1 MALTEQQ
8 NHLQQVVEQQKNLV
22 AEIQSLNSQVENK
35 RNMATK
41 LQGIAEYLDGLG
53 VKLPTEEE
61 GAAEGEATAAETEVV
76 TPEAETPAS

>member
-1 MALTEQQ
+1 MATEQQ
-8 NHLQQVVEQQKNLV
+8 NHLKQV
-22 AEIQSLNSQVENK
+22 AEQSNTLVSEINSLEGQAKSK
-35 RNMATK
+35 REMLLK

-61 GAAEGEATAAETEVV
+61 AAAEGEAAETEAV

>member
-8 NHLQQVVEQQKNLV
+8 NHLKQVVEQQKNLV
-22 AEIQSLNSQVENK
+22 AEIQALNTQVENK

-53 VKLPTEEE
+53 VKLPESD
-61 GAAEGEATAAETEVV
+61 AAEGEGDAPAAAETEVV
-76 TPEAETPAS
+76 APES

>member
-22 AEIQSLNSQVENK
+22 AEIQSLNAQVENK

-41 LQGIAEYLDGLG
+41 LQGIAEYLDWLG
-53 VKLPTEEE
+53 VKLPEPE
-61 GAAEGEATAAETEVV
+61 AEGENEASTAAETEVV
-76 TPEAETPAS
+76 APETTS

>member
-8 NHLQQVVEQQKNLV
+8 NHLKQVVDQQKNLV
-22 AEIQSLNSQVENK
+22 AEIQSLNTQVENK

-61 GAAEGEATAAETEVV
+61 TAEGDAPAVAETEVV
-76 TPEAETPAS
+76 TPETT

>member
-1 MALTEQQ
+1 MALSEQQ
-8 NHLQQVVEQQKNLV
+8 NHLQQVVEQQKTLI
-22 AEIQSLNSQVENK
+22 AEIQALNTQVENK

-61 GAAEGEATAAETEVV
+61 AAEGDAPAAAETEVV
-76 TPEAETPAS
+76 TPETT

>member
-1 MALTEQQ
+1 MALTDQQ

-22 AEIQSLNSQVENK
+22 AEIQSLNTQVENK

-61 GAAEGEATAAETEVV
+61 AAAEGDAPAVAETEVV
-76 TPEAETPAS
+76 TPETT

>member
-22 AEIQSLNSQVENK
+22 AEIQSLNAQVESK

-53 VKLPTEEE
+53 IKLPEPEPTEG
-61 GAAEGEATAAETEVV
+61 GAPAAAETEVV
-76 TPEAETPAS
+76 APES

>member
-1 MALTEQQ
+1 MATEQQ
-8 NHLQQVVEQQKNLV
+8 NHLKQV
-22 AEIQSLNSQVENK
+22 AEQSNTLVSEINSLEAQAKSK
-35 RNMATK
+35 REMLMK

-61 GAAEGEATAAETEVV
+61 AAAEAAAETEVV

>member
-8 NHLQQVVEQQKNLV
+8 NHLQQVVEQQKSLV
-22 AEIQSLNSQVENK
+22 AEIQSLNAQVENK

-53 VKLPTEEE
+53 VKLPEPEE
-61 GAAEGEATAAETEVV
+61 AAEAEAPVAAETEVV
-76 TPEAETPAS
+76 APES

>member
-1 MALTEQQ
+1 MATEQQ
-8 NHLQQVVEQQKNLV
+8 NHLKQV
-22 AEIQSLNSQVENK
+22 AEQSNTLVSEINQLEGQAKSK
-35 RNMATK
+35 REMLMK

-61 GAAEGEATAAETEVV
+61 VADETAATEVV

>member
-8 NHLQQVVEQQKNLV
+8 NHLKQVVEQQKSLV
-22 AEIQSLNSQVENK
+22 AEIQALNTQVENK

-61 GAAEGEATAAETEVV
+61 AAAEGEAPAAAETEVV
-76 TPEAETPAS
+76 APEA

>member
-8 NHLQQVVEQQKNLV
+8 NHLKQVVEQQKNLV

-61 GAAEGEATAAETEVV
+61 GAAEGDAPAAAETEVV
-76 TPEAETPAS
+76 APES

>member
-8 NHLQQVVEQQKNLV
+8 NHLKQVVEQQKNLV
-22 AEIQSLNSQVENK
+22 AEIQALNSQVENK

-53 VKLPTEEE
+53 VKLPEAED
-61 GAAEGEATAAETEVV
+61 AAEGDTPAAAETEVV
-76 TPEAETPAS
+76 APES

>member
-8 NHLQQVVEQQKNLV
+8 NHLKQVVEQQKNLV
-22 AEIQSLNSQVENK
+22 AEIQSLNTQIENK

-61 GAAEGEATAAETEVV
+61 ASEEGEAPAAAETEVV
-76 TPEAETPAS
+76 APPVT

>member
-53 VKLPTEEE
+53 VKLPAPEEVE
-61 GAAEGEATAAETEVV
+61 EAEAPAVAETEVV
-76 TPEAETPAS
+76 TPETT

>member
-22 AEIQSLNSQVENK
+22 AEIQSLNNQVENK

-53 VKLPTEEE
+53 VKLPEPEEE
-61 GAAEGEATAAETEVV
+61 AAEAEAEAV
-76 TPEAETPAS
+76 TPDEVKPAKK

>member
-8 NHLQQVVEQQKNLV
+8 NHLQQVVEQQKTLV
-22 AEIQSLNSQVENK
+22 AEIQSLNTQVENK
-35 RNMATK
+35 KNMATK

-61 GAAEGEATAAETEVV
+61 AAEGEEAPAAAETEVV
-76 TPEAETPAS
+76 APES

>member
-22 AEIQSLNSQVENK
+22 AEIQSLNTQVENK

-61 GAAEGEATAAETEVV
+61 GAAEDDASAAAETEVV
-76 TPEAETPAS
+76 TPETT

>member
-8 NHLQQVVEQQKNLV
+8 NHLQQVVEQQKTLV

-53 VKLPTEEE
+53 IKLPEPE
-61 GAAEGEATAAETEVV
+61 EATEAEAEAV
-76 TPEAETPAS
+76 TPDEVKPAKK

>member
-22 AEIQSLNSQVENK
+22 AEIQSLNAQVENK

-53 VKLPTEEE
+53 VKLPEGEE
-61 GAAEGEATAAETEVV
+61 AAESEAPAAPAAAETEVV
-76 TPEAETPAS
+76 APES

>member
-8 NHLQQVVEQQKNLV
+8 NHLKQVVEQQKSLV

-61 GAAEGEATAAETEVV
+61 GAAEGDAPAAAETEVV
-76 TPEAETPAS
+76 APES

>member
-8 NHLQQVVEQQKNLV
+8 NHLQQVVEQQKTLV

-61 GAAEGEATAAETEVV
+61 TAAETEAAPAAAETEVV
-76 TPEAETPAS
+76 APES

>member
-1 MALTEQQ
+1 MATEQQ
-8 NHLQQVVEQQKNLV
+8 NHLKQV
-22 AEIQSLNSQVENK
+22 AEQSQTLVSEINQLEAQAKSK
-35 RNMATK
+35 REMLTK

-61 GAAEGEATAAETEVV
+61 AAEGEAAETEVV

>member
-22 AEIQSLNSQVENK
+22 AEIQSLNTQVENK

-61 GAAEGEATAAETEVV
+61 GAAEDDAPEAAETEVV
-76 TPEAETPAS
+76 TPETT